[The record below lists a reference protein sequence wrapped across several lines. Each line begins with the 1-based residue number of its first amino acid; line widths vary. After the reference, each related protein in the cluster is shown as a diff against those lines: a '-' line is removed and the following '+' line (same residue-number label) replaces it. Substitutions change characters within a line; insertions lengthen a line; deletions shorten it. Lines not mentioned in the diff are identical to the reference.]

1 QVEEAVSLLRAA
13 GAVPAALWAE
23 ARSGGLL
30 HEEVPL
36 PLEEGLQVVRRAL
49 APTELTFG
57 GIWIGPGPDNGG
69 EDSGTWASATRT
81 SRWPRP
87 SPRASWTSTRRPGT
101 ARAAPKSA
109 WAGRWRGCQRA
120 AAPGWSPRS
129 AAWWRCPTSPNL
141 AVHGELRGARCAEL
155 EGLERVVRNDFTS
168 RGAAQ
173 SMSESLARMGLS
185 SVHGLRI
192 HDPNDN
198 SNYDGS
204 VDEVAIALAPGGM
217 LEGLRQLRAEGRIQH
232 VGLGMNCN
240 RLSHQGKPDEV
251 LRLLRGAEEGTF
263 DSALL
268 AGGWNLLSQD
278 QRPRKRTA
286 CPACWSAS
294 AAASRCKWLASSAL
308 ACWSGWTGTPT
319 RRRPRRRW
327 LGRAA
332 GARWPRGT
340 PARCPR
346 WRWPSPRCRRWSPA
360 WCWAWRRQRRWRRR
374 SPSCPPR
381 RRCPPPSGGRPGRP
395 GCWPTACLCRPEGAA
410 RGALPARHGE

>member
-268 AGGWNLLSQD
+268 AGGWNLLSLVKG
-278 QRPRKRTA
+278 RPA
-286 CPACWSAS
+286 LPAGVPAPRHRG
-294 AAASRCKWLASSAL
+294 A
-308 ACWSGWTGTPT
+308 SGWRLRLWPA
-319 RRRPRRRW
+319 
-327 LGRAA
+327 GR
-332 GARWPRGT
+332 GGQVRLQGT

>member
-268 AGGWNLLSQD
+268 AGGWNLLSLVKG
-278 QRPRKRTA
+278 RPA
-286 CPACWSAS
+286 LPAGVPAPRHRG
-294 AAASRCKWLASSAL
+294 A
-308 ACWSGWTGTPT
+308 SGWRLRLWPAGRGGQVRLQGGARGGGGSGGPLA
-319 RRRPRRRW
+319 RAGHEARQHAARGGAGLR
-327 LGRAA
+327 RAA
-332 GARWPRGT
+332 GGGLPRG
-340 PARCPR
+340 AGHLRGG
-346 WRWPSPRCRRWSPA
+346 
-360 WCWAWRRQRRWRRR
+360 
-374 SPSCPPR
+374 
-381 RRCPPPSGGRPGRP
+381 GGRVEE
-395 GCWPTACLCRPEGAA
+395 AVAL
-410 RGALPARHGE
+410 LPAAAAVPAALWREAREAGLLADGVPLPP